1 MNMYYRL
8 VAGARIDFVVIRS
21 FVRPSVVSMHNVPAS
36 GTVRRTVIALTGVP
50 YCHRGLLFDSFEW
63 GNLSISVRT
72 SSALADAVA
81 AQYFEIFG

>member
-8 VAGARIDFVVIRS
+8 VAGAHIDFFVIRP

-50 YCHRGLLFDSFEW
+50 YSIAIVVCCLIHSNGAICQYPSVHRPRWLMP
-63 GNLSISVRT
+63 
-72 SSALADAVA
+72 
-81 AQYFEIFG
+81 